1 MKKTVLL
8 LSMVIVLGIS
18 ACVNNQQ
25 EHPTSSV
32 KETETT
38 TPHEVISTTIEP
50 LTSEQIT
57 EPTTTAE
64 EEVKEDL
71 ASEVLDIVINICE
84 NREFPFYA
92 ENSLGKGLQNEV
104 ISMKERAELLEF
116 YHEFDNVK
124 IYDYWKIYIGQH
136 LFNKKSWYEVTE
148 SSEQTAISN
157 AMDLGFIRIY
167 NDNSEEFIVLKSTNA
182 AIYKSA
188 ESTRYFTWFDEK
200 GRPGDA
206 EDFCNFWYDG
216 IATGTKKLSYMVIE
230 ADPSKSREELAYEM
244 MEAYRQCASTLLP
257 DNDHHFDELIII
269 SLESY
274 DESDSNPDN
283 LIGII
288 TEDLLRFDVTYA
300 VNSANEG
307 GMLCGSWYYA
317 DEGEYEGYMINGCMV
332 DAMLIDGKWYC
343 TAMGNG

>member
-1 MKKTVLL
+1 MKKVLL
-8 LSMVIVLGIS
+8 IFCMLSAIGMS

-25 EHPTSSV
+25 EQPASSA

-38 TPHEVISTTIEP
+38 TPQEVIGTTTEQP
-50 LTSEQIT
+50 TSEVVT
-57 EPTTTAE
+57 EPTTTGE
-64 EEVKEDL
+64 EEVKENL

-92 ENSLGKGLQNEV
+92 ENSLGKDLQNEV

-124 IYDYWKIYIGQH
+124 IYDYYVSGIRGN
-136 LFNKKSWYEVTE
+136 LFAKAIWYEVTE
-148 SSEQTAISN
+148 SAEQAAIED

-167 NDNSEEFIVLKSTNA
+167 NDNREEFIVLKSINA
-182 AIYKSA
+182 AIYKNA
-188 ESTRYFTWFDEK
+188 ESTRYFTWFNK
-200 GRPGDA
+200 WGRPGDA
-206 EDFCNFWYDG
+206 TDFCNFWYDG
-216 IATGTKKLSYMVIE
+216 IAAGTKKLSYMVIE

-332 DAMLIDGKWYC
+332 DAQLINGKWYC
-343 TAMGNG
+343 TGMWNG